1 MKVKEKDELKRVE
14 DNVVTKFIRE
24 EVESYISDDSD
35 VDDNVDVEQDKI
47 TGFRQN
53 IFELI
58 IWHTITLLLVQSLQK
73 QCSYQQKL
81 ISGGVVLQK
90 KLEKTRQKRI

>member
-14 DNVVTKFIRE
+14 DNVVTKLIRE

-35 VDDNVDVEQDKI
+35 VDHNVDVEQDKI
-47 TGFRQN
+47 IVFRQN

-58 IWHTITLLLVQSLQK
+58 IQSIMQLSGTL
-73 QCSYQQKL
+73 KL
-81 ISGGVVLQK
+81 SC
-90 KLEKTRQKRI
+90 

>member
-1 MKVKEKDELKRVE
+1 MQEYRKKQSNNVLMKVKEKDELKRVE

-24 EVESYISDDSD
+24 DVESYISDDSD
-35 VDDNVDVEQDKI
+35 VHDNVDIEQDKI

-58 IWHTITLLLVQSLQK
+58 IHSIMQLSGTL
-73 QCSYQQKL
+73 
-81 ISGGVVLQK
+81 
-90 KLEKTRQKRI
+90 

>member
-14 DNVVTKFIRE
+14 DNVVTKLIRE

-35 VDDNVDVEQDKI
+35 VDHNVDVEQDKI
-47 TGFRQN
+47 IVFRQK

-58 IWHTITLLLVQSLQK
+58 IQSIMQLSGTL
-73 QCSYQQKL
+73 
-81 ISGGVVLQK
+81 
-90 KLEKTRQKRI
+90 

>member
-14 DNVVTKFIRE
+14 DNVVTKLIRE

-35 VDDNVDVEQDKI
+35 VDHNVDVEQDKI
-47 TGFRQN
+47 IVFRQN

-58 IWHTITLLLVQSLQK
+58 IQSIMQLSGTL
-73 QCSYQQKL
+73 
-81 ISGGVVLQK
+81 
-90 KLEKTRQKRI
+90 

>member
-1 MKVKEKDELKRVE
+1 MQEYRKKQSNNVLMKVKEKDELKRVE

-58 IWHTITLLLVQSLQK
+58 IQSIMQLSGTL
-73 QCSYQQKL
+73 
-81 ISGGVVLQK
+81 
-90 KLEKTRQKRI
+90 

>member
-35 VDDNVDVEQDKI
+35 VEQDKI

-58 IWHTITLLLVQSLQK
+58 IQSIMQLSGTL
-73 QCSYQQKL
+73 
-81 ISGGVVLQK
+81 
-90 KLEKTRQKRI
+90 

>member
-35 VDDNVDVEQDKI
+35 VDDVDVEQDKI

-58 IWHTITLLLVQSLQK
+58 IQSIMQLSGTL
-73 QCSYQQKL
+73 
-81 ISGGVVLQK
+81 
-90 KLEKTRQKRI
+90 

>member
-24 EVESYISDDSD
+24 DVESYISDDSD
-35 VDDNVDVEQDKI
+35 VHDNVDIEQDKI

-58 IWHTITLLLVQSLQK
+58 IQSIMQLSGTL
-73 QCSYQQKL
+73 
-81 ISGGVVLQK
+81 
-90 KLEKTRQKRI
+90 

>member
-1 MKVKEKDELKRVE
+1 MKVKEKAELKRVE

-24 EVESYISDDSD
+24 DVESYISDDSD
-35 VDDNVDVEQDKI
+35 VHDNVDIEQDKI

-58 IWHTITLLLVQSLQK
+58 IQSIMQLSGTL
-73 QCSYQQKL
+73 
-81 ISGGVVLQK
+81 
-90 KLEKTRQKRI
+90 

>member
-47 TGFRQN
+47 IVFRQN

-58 IWHTITLLLVQSLQK
+58 IQSIMQLSGTL
-73 QCSYQQKL
+73 
-81 ISGGVVLQK
+81 
-90 KLEKTRQKRI
+90 

>member
-24 EVESYISDDSD
+24 DVESYISDDSD
-35 VDDNVDVEQDKI
+35 VHDNVDIEQDKI

-58 IWHTITLLLVQSLQK
+58 I
-73 QCSYQQKL
+73 
-81 ISGGVVLQK
+81 
-90 KLEKTRQKRI
+90 

>member
-1 MKVKEKDELKRVE
+1 MQEYRKKQSNNVLMKVKEKDELKRVE

-24 EVESYISDDSD
+24 DVESYISDDSD
-35 VDDNVDVEQDKI
+35 VHDNVDIEQDKI

-58 IWHTITLLLVQSLQK
+58 IQSIMQLSGTL
-73 QCSYQQKL
+73 
-81 ISGGVVLQK
+81 
-90 KLEKTRQKRI
+90 